1 MPPVAHGQPEAFL
14 HSLRNL
20 RRQRD
25 HYSRFLRGLFLHKH
39 SLLTN
44 HSTRLFAVSQITQQL
59 IGALYAVEAGPLS
72 KPGQVLFHTLLN
84 HLFDEA
90 FEAIQVV
97 KQAFLDAGLE
107 HQDEQLTTGL
117 TGALLE
123 ARRAYRETRTEQPS
137 PQPSPIG
144 RGSKK

>member
-1 MPPVAHGQPEAFL
+1 MPPAAHGPPEAFL

-20 RRQRD
+20 HRQRD
-25 HYSRFLRGLFLHKH
+25 QYGRFLRGLFLHKH
-39 SLLTN
+39 PLLTN

-59 IGALYAVEAGPLS
+59 IGALYAVEAGPLD
-72 KPGQVLFHTLLN
+72 KPGQALFHTLLN
-84 HLFDEA
+84 TLFDEA

-107 HQDEQLTTGL
+107 HQDEQPTAGL

-123 ARRAYRETRTEQPS
+123 ARRAYRETSTAPVRA
-137 PQPSPIG
+137 
-144 RGSKK
+144 